1 MKLASIARFLR
12 RSKRDA
18 ESASDLQFFLDT
30 ETEDNLARGMPPE
43 EARAAA
49 RRKLGNPTLLRE
61 EIYHMHSLG
70 VLETTWQDLRYGWR
84 TLRESPSFT
93 LTAVLTLAL
102 GIGANTAMFSVVR
115 AVLLTPLQYH
125 DPDRLV
131 HLSIENVRRNQQ

>member
-18 ESASDLQFFLDT
+18 ESASDLQFYLDT
-30 ETEDNLARGMPPE
+30 ETEDNIARGMPPE

-61 EIYHMHSLG
+61 EIYRMHSRG
-70 VLETTWQDLRYGWR
+70 ILETIWQAPRYSWR
-84 TLRESPSFT
+84 TLRKTPSFT
-93 LTAVLTLAL
+93 LTAILTLAL

-115 AVLLTPLQYH
+115 AVL
-125 DPDRLV
+125 
-131 HLSIENVRRNQQ
+131 